1 MEAPEIVTRT
11 AEYVRTQMADDETG
25 HDWWHVWRVWQ
36 TAKQIAE
43 LEDADQ
49 FVVEL
54 AALLHDVADWKLHD
68 GDLSAGPKA
77 AREWLQGLDLD
88 ETTIAHVCEIVGG
101 ISFKGA
107 GVDTPMATI
116 EGRCVQDADR
126 LDAIGAVGIARCF
139 AFGGAKG
146 RLIFDPEHPPELHG
160 SFEAYRKKSGP
171 SINHFYEKLLLLKDR
186 MQTDSGRSLAA
197 ERHRF
202 LETYLT
208 QFFAEWGV
216 DAPSVS
222 AVFQPGEPSFEIGNS

>member
-1 MEAPEIVTRT
+1 MDESEVVTRT
-11 AEYVRTQMADDETG
+11 ADYVRSQMEDDATG

-36 TAKQIAE
+36 TAKRLGE
-43 LEDADQ
+43 HENADL

-54 AALLHDVADWKLHD
+54 AALLHDVADWKLHN

-77 AREWLQGLDLD
+77 AREWLQQLDVD
-88 ETTIAHVCEIVGG
+88 KSIIAHVSEIVGG

-107 GVDTPMATI
+107 GVATPMATI
-116 EGRCVQDADR
+116 EGQCVQDADR

-139 AFGGAKG
+139 AFGGAKD
-146 RLIFDPEHPPELHG
+146 RLIFDPEHPPELHD

-186 MQTDSGRSLAA
+186 MHTDSGRELA
-197 ERHRF
+197 EQRHQF
-202 LETYLT
+202 LQTYLD

-216 DAPSVS
+216 PAPSEHNQMTS
-222 AVFQPGEPSFEIGNS
+222 Q

>member
-1 MEAPEIVTRT
+1 MESSEIVRRT
-11 AEYVRTQMADDETG
+11 AEYVRSQMADDATG

-36 TAKQIAE
+36 TAKQLAE
-43 LEDADQ
+43 REGADQ
-49 FVVEL
+49 YAVEL

-77 AREWLQGLDLD
+77 AREWLQELDVD
-88 ETTIAHVCEIVGG
+88 ESVIAHVCEIVGG

-139 AFGGAKG
+139 AFGGAKN
-146 RLIFDPEHPPELHG
+146 RLIYDPEHPPELHD
-160 SFEAYRKKSGP
+160 SFEAYRTKSGP

-186 MQTDSGRSLAA
+186 MQTDFGRELAA

-202 LETYLT
+202 LEAYLK
-208 QFFAEWGV
+208 QFFAEWGG
-216 DAPSVS
+216 DAPT
-222 AVFQPGEPSFEIGNS
+222 ELNSIS